1 MNTKRIQELE
11 TLITKHNSLYW
22 EDNSPEISDPDYDA
36 LVEELK
42 LLDTTNILVTKVN
55 KEFVWGTEVKH
66 DKPMLSLDKVY
77 NNDDLIKWAK
87 KVARSDDELFDV
99 QLKYDGCAGKYSSTK
114 HTETLLTRGDGE
126 VGIDVSDIIPF
137 IDYDVS
143 IYKMGEDSDPNQE
156 IVGEIVIT
164 NNNFDYYLKNT
175 TSKKP
180 YKNSRNAIAGI
191 LRMKDKSELDKNL
204 IVTFVDH
211 EFYSETVSLSEL
223 CSNFDYYKQHF
234 KSVLSD
240 YPSDGIVIKLHDK
253 EYSESLGNTDH
264 HPRGAMAFKFTDTE
278 YPTKLLK
285 VVFQSGKRKFTPV
298 ALIEP
303 VDIDGVT
310 VSRVSLHNYKNI
322 IDKDIQLNDTV
333 YVKRAGSVI
342 PYIVTSTP
350 SDDRIKITLD
360 SCPHCDSNVI
370 YEEPDLFCSNTN
382 CVGNLKKLL
391 SEGIKTLGIDELGY
405 PTVEKMVD
413 ELNVGK
419 LSDILKLNII
429 QIQSLT
435 GFAEASSIKLFDNIQ
450 KVTDSIP
457 DYHILASLNIK
468 GIGKSLSKDI
478 LSLVTISELL
488 QLDVTKLNSFDGI
501 GPERSQE
508 LYEGLI
514 LHKEELLE
522 LLSLC
527 AVVDSKGIKGAGKT
541 MCFSGTFSRKK
552 SELGKYA
559 EQLGYVVKDSVTK
572 ELSVLVTAGAETT
585 KVKKAKQL
593 GLTILT
599 EDQFLN
605 S

>member
-1 MNTKRIQELE
+1 M
-11 TLITKHNSLYW
+11 
-22 EDNSPEISDPDYDA
+22 
-36 LVEELK
+36 
-42 LLDTTNILVTKVN
+42 
-55 KEFVWGTEVKH
+55 
-66 DKPMLSLDKVY
+66 
-77 NNDDLIKWAK
+77 
-87 KVARSDDELFDV
+87 
-99 QLKYDGCAGKYSSTK
+99 
-114 HTETLLTRGDGE
+114 
-126 VGIDVSDIIPF
+126 
-137 IDYDVS
+137 
-143 IYKMGEDSDPNQE
+143 
-156 IVGEIVIT
+156 
-164 NNNFDYYLKNT
+164 
-175 TSKKP
+175 
-180 YKNSRNAIAGI
+180 
-191 LRMKDKSELDKNL
+191 
-204 IVTFVDH
+204 
-211 EFYSETVSLSEL
+211 
-223 CSNFDYYKQHF
+223 
-234 KSVLSD
+234 
-240 YPSDGIVIKLHDK
+240 
-253 EYSESLGNTDH
+253 
-264 HPRGAMAFKFTDTE
+264 
-278 YPTKLLK
+278 
-285 VVFQSGKRKFTPV
+285 
-298 ALIEP
+298 
-303 VDIDGVT
+303 
-310 VSRVSLHNYKNI
+310 
-322 IDKDIQLNDTV
+322 
-333 YVKRAGSVI
+333 
-342 PYIVTSTP
+342 
-350 SDDRIKITLD
+350 
-360 SCPHCDSNVI
+360 
-370 YEEPDLFCSNTN
+370 
-382 CVGNLKKLL
+382 
-391 SEGIKTLGIDELGY
+391 
-405 PTVEKMVD
+405 
-413 ELNVGK
+413 
-419 LSDILKLNII
+419 SDILKLNII

-514 LHKEELLE
+514 LHKEEVLE